1 LGENRVACGGEE
13 GALPVSTNQL
23 VRIRQQSP
31 GICTAE
37 VIGLPEVQ
45 ATAGS
50 SEEAVREVKDRLQ
63 EWLLSGQLVP
73 IELHPADSPPLDP
86 NDPLE
91 QEFLKELE
99 RYRREDLERTLQE
112 DDQQCSNSSS
122 TPTT

>member
-1 LGENRVACGGEE
+1 
-13 GALPVSTNQL
+13 
-23 VRIRQQSP
+23 
-31 GICTAE
+31 